1 MDILSEIIEVSD
13 NIIAT
18 LSENGFFEESPFVD
32 EQSLRKTLQIKMQR
46 KWEQQ
51 EEILLD
57 ENEFLDAINETI
69 SQTVSD
75 TLSDLVDKGAVNMG
89 IDETGE
95 IVYTAN
101 KDYNIDE
108 L

>member
-1 MDILSEIIEVSD
+1 MDILNEIIEVSN
-13 NIIAT
+13 NIIET
-18 LSENGFFEESPFVD
+18 LDEAGFFEENPFCD
-32 EQSLRKTLQIKMQR
+32 ENALRKNLQIKMQR

-75 TLSDLVDKGAVNMG
+75 TLSDLVDKGAVNMS
-89 IDETGE
+89 IDADGE
-95 IVYTAN
+95 IIYSSN